1 MEKHYKNDCQ
11 IETYKKLY
19 EISKQDS
26 FEKVNMIN
34 KGETPTYYDVSLS
47 DKENLMTKSLNKIST
62 KNSGKKDVMAAARE
76 MEKMREQE
84 ESQKPRPPNM
94 PKI

>member
-34 KGETPTYYDVSLS
+34 KGETPTYYDVYTISLS
-47 DKENLMTKSLNKIST
+47 NERFDKQMVLDDICIFRTSH
-62 KNSGKKDVMAAARE
+62 
-76 MEKMREQE
+76 
-84 ESQKPRPPNM
+84 
-94 PKI
+94 